1 MLIVGIKNGIVEICV
16 SITPDQLQTVREMYP
31 DCAFQEAVGAEN
43 IGWTF
48 DGATFAPPGL

>member
-1 MLIVGIKNGIVEICV
+1 MVIVGIKCGIVEICV

-31 DCAFQEAVGAEN
+31 EHLIQEQAAYEN

-48 DGATFAPPGL
+48 DGVSFTPPVG